1 MNYLHSLIIA
11 VLGIAAIGV
20 VGLAQ
25 EADAQVTGDIH
36 GASVS
41 ITADSF
47 TVDFPDVANADVYRC
62 IIWTGNNSRDNRTV
76 TSPTDSMCEFDNLT
90 ANTEYSFNIRAKPG
104 GYIYQSA
111 QTLTTLA
118 SDGTNSNLLDV
129 MSTTPQD
136 VHGGQTTIGADFIEV
151 DIPDAGDRYRC
162 VIWQGDEDR
171 SAFTSRDSECRF
183 SGLTP
188 DTEYRYNIRV
198 YNEGDR
204 FNYYTPARTVTTT
217 PSASDNTDPN
227 TYPDSSTTE
236 SMLPTTLGTGSMATI
251 TRSTDTI
258 TIDFDDVDNARFY
271 KCFITDD
278 TGREQIKVRTSLCV
292 FEGLESGTDYDINIR
307 YKATGN
313 SGHVFDGAQ
322 TITTP

>member
-36 GASVS
+36 QASVTLNTDS
-41 ITADSF
+41 IS
-47 TVDFPDVANADVYRC
+47 VDFADVSGANEYVC
-62 IIWTGNNSRDNRTV
+62 IIWTESVRDKT
-76 TSPTDSMCEFDNLT
+76 TSTTSTSICEFDGLT
-90 ANTEYSFNIRAKPG
+90 AETAYNFNIRAKPG
-104 GYIYQSA
+104 GYIYQGA

-129 MSTTPQD
+129 VPTTTRD
-136 VHGGQTTIGADFIEV
+136 VHGGQTTVGADFIQV
-151 DIPDAGDRYRC
+151 DIPDQANADRYRC
-162 VIWQGDEDR
+162 LLWEGEDR

-183 SGLTP
+183 SGLTA
-188 DTEYRYNIRV
+188 DTEYSYNIRV
-198 YNEGDR
+198 IGDDGR
-204 FNYYTPARTVTTT
+204 INYYTPNRTLSTTS
-217 PSASDNTDPN
+217 SASSTTDPN
-227 TYPDSSTTE
+227 TYPDSVTTSST
-236 SMLPTTLGTGSMATI
+236 LPTTLGADATI

-258 TIDFDDVDNARFY
+258 TVDFPDVMNNDRAY

-278 TGREQIKVRTSLCV
+278 SGRELVKTHASLCI